1 MCISSSTS
9 LNWIA
14 LRAIPLLRCIPVSI
28 SFLTDSAILVMK
40 GGVQAYRM
48 AAGQKGGHFVT
59 VFDDDI

>member
-1 MCISSSTS
+1 M
-9 LNWIA
+9 
-14 LRAIPLLRCIPVSI
+14 

-40 GGVQAYRM
+40 GGLQAYRM